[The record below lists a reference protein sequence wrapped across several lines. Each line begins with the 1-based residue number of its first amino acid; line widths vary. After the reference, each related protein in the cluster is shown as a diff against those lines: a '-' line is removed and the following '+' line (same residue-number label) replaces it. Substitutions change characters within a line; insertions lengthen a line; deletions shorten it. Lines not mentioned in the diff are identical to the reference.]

1 MELLE
6 DSVLRSDN
14 LDEELKSSLAFD
26 HIMCEYVI
34 LIERETETKN
44 TSISLLET
52 EISNLVDKMP
62 TALRVGKNI

>member
-6 DSVLRSDN
+6 DSVLRSEN

-34 LIERETETKN
+34 LIERETETKK
-44 TSISLLET
+44 THLFPSLRQRSPIL
-52 EISNLVDKMP
+52 
-62 TALRVGKNI
+62 